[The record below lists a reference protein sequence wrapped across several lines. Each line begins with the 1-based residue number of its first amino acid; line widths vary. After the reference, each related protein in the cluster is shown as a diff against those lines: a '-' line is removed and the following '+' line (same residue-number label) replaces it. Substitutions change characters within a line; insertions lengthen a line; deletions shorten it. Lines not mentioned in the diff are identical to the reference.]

1 MQAKGQLW
9 PTRAFSAECAQYK
22 QQVSGVVINT
32 SQQEGK
38 SMAHVESSG
47 SFPRKELPDRAE
59 DRSLLCKGA
68 AERRHFTEESFR
80 PLRGL
85 GFLRGAL
92 IQSQNQIS

>member
-1 MQAKGQLW
+1 MTLQ
-9 PTRAFSAECAQYK
+9 RSAERFILSPGGGQFSRMFSTIYAAEK
-22 QQVSGVVINT
+22 
-32 SQQEGK
+32 K
-38 SMAHVESSG
+38 SRNAG
-47 SFPRKELPDRAE
+47 SFHRKELPDRAE

-92 IQSQNQIS
+92 IQPQNQIS